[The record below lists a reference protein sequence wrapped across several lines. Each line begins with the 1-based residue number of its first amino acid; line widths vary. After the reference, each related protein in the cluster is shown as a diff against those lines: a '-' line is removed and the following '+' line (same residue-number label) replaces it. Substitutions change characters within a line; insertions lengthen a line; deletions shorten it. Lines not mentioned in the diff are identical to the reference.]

1 MRKAPA
7 RIQWSRI
14 SDERLLQIRIC
25 DLPIRIHG
33 SSLQRR
39 IRYLYRELKMRGLRF
54 RPHAWL
60 SNEFFT
66 PDGVPGFA
74 IPFYLAHPRLIQL
87 ERRQMLEAEGSTET
101 ECMRI
106 LRHETGHA
114 LDHAYRL
121 HRKREWRKIFGLVS
135 VPYPTSYKPDPLSRN
150 HVLHLNY
157 WYAQAHPLED
167 FAETFAVWLKPGGR
181 WRTRYRGWPALQ
193 KLQYIDTCMKAIGSR
208 PRLEHARYRVDPL
221 SDLKITLAQYYRRKK
236 IQYQIELP
244 EYYDPDLLRM
254 FSASAPVS
262 RPTAARFL
270 RRHRAELRSKVSA
283 ATGVH
288 AYTVDHILQNMQER
302 AKQLRL
308 RMSASSQETRIQ
320 AMIALTMHTMN
331 LVYSGKYRFRY
342 GL

>member
-1 MRKAPA
+1 MRRDWV

-14 SDERLLQIRIC
+14 SDERLLQMRIC
-25 DLPIRIHG
+25 DLPIRIQG
-33 SSLQRR
+33 SPLQRR
-39 IRYLYRELKMRGLRF
+39 IRNLYRELKVRGLRF
-54 RPHAWL
+54 RPHVWL

-87 ERRQMLEAEGSTET
+87 ERRQILEAEGGTET
-101 ECMRI
+101 ECMCI

-121 HRKREWRKIFGLVS
+121 HRKREWRKVFGPVS
-135 VPYPTSYKPDPLSRN
+135 TPYPTSYKPNPLSRN

-167 FAETFAVWLKPGGR
+167 FAETFAVWLRPGAR
-181 WRTRYRGWPALQ
+181 WRARYKDWPAFR
-193 KLQYIDTCMKAIGSR
+193 KLKYVNTLMMDIGEK
-208 PRLEHARYRVDPL
+208 PRLEHARYHVDPI
-221 SDLKITLAQYYRRKK
+221 SDMTMTLAQHYRRKK
-236 IQYQIELP
+236 NQYTFEFP
-244 EYYDPDLLRM
+244 EFYDSDLLSI
-254 FSASAPVS
+254 FSTSAPSS
-262 RPTAARFL
+262 RPTAVRFFKW
-270 RRHRAELRSKVSA
+270 HRAELRSRVSA

-288 AYTVDHILQNMQER
+288 AYTVDHILQNMQTR

-308 RMSASSQETRIQ
+308 RMSASRQETRLQ

>member
-1 MRKAPA
+1 MGRAQT

-14 SDERLLQIRIC
+14 SDERLLQVRMC

-39 IRYLYRELKMRGLRF
+39 IRHLNRELRSRGLRF
-54 RPHAWL
+54 RPHVWL

-74 IPFYLAHPRLIQL
+74 IPFYLAHPRLMQL
-87 ERRQMLEAEGSTET
+87 ERRQMLEVEGGTEA

-121 HRKREWRKIFGLVS
+121 HRKGGWRKMFGPVS
-135 VPYPTSYKPDPLSRN
+135 TPYPTSYKPDPLSRN

-167 FAETFAVWLKPGGR
+167 FAESFAVWLRPGAR
-181 WRTRYRGWPALQ
+181 WRTRYRGWPALR
-193 KLQYIDTCMKAIGSR
+193 KLRYVDACMKAIGNK
-208 PRLEHARYRVDPL
+208 PRLERARYQVDPL
-221 SDLKITLAQYYRRKK
+221 SEIKMTLAQHYRRKK
-236 IQYQIELP
+236 SEYSFEFL

-254 FSASAPVS
+254 FSASAPSS
-262 RPTAARFL
+262 RPTAVRFL
-270 RRHRAELRSKVSA
+270 RRHRAELRSNVSA

-308 RMSASSQETRIQ
+308 RMSLSRQDTRLQ
-320 AMIALTMHTMN
+320 AMIAVTLHTMN